1 MAAVYTSNIV
11 INTGTTFSQ
20 NFTLESGSTDS
31 AFDLSGY
38 AVTAQMRKWRGS
50 TTKTDFTTAIPT
62 PATSGKILISLTAT
76 ETSTLTPGRHGYDIV
91 ISINN
96 TKEVVVE
103 GSVLVREG
111 VTR

>member
-38 AVTAQMRKWRGS
+38 AVTAQMR
-50 TTKTDFTTAIPT
+50 
-62 PATSGKILISLTAT
+62 
-76 ETSTLTPGRHGYDIV
+76 
-91 ISINN
+91 
-96 TKEVVVE
+96 
-103 GSVLVREG
+103 
-111 VTR
+111 